1 MSILIVDTHK
11 SISIAI
17 DTDTDDQVR
26 YSILRRLF
34 KRYETLNET
43 FIFHDTEDAHFS
55 KNYLTKIPDT
65 IIDLVLAE
73 DYKIVNSRIWVKM
86 EPPVKNTDVMIT
98 LPENSSL
105 DQFSLDLK
113 DLDEVIVIQG
123 DYFTRVYKDDID
135 LFALRRYGGV

>member
-1 MSILIVDTHK
+1 MSILIVDTQK

-17 DTDTDDQVR
+17 DTNDQVR
-26 YSILRRLF
+26 YTILKRLL
-34 KRYETLNET
+34 KRYETLDET
-43 FIFHDTEDAHFS
+43 FIFYDTEGAPFS

-73 DYKIVNSRIWVKM
+73 DYKIDSRIWVKM
-86 EPPVKNTDVMIT
+86 KPSVKNTDVVIT

-105 DQFSLDLK
+105 DQIPLDIK

-123 DYFTRVYKDDID
+123 DYFTRVYKDDVD
-135 LFALRRYGGV
+135 PYASRR

>member
-11 SISIAI
+11 SISIVI
-17 DTDTDDQVR
+17 DTDDQVR

-34 KRYETLNET
+34 KRYETLDET

-73 DYKIVNSRIWVKM
+73 DYKIINSRIWVKM
-86 EPPVKNTDVMIT
+86 KPPVKNTDVIVT

-105 DQFSLDLK
+105 DQFSLDIK

-123 DYFTRVYKDDID
+123 DYFTRVYKDDAD
-135 LFALRRYGGV
+135 PCASR